1 MPKLSVLGK
10 VKRVAQSKRESES
23 SPSDDE
29 LESANLSLEVDP
41 FASVFDVEGDE
52 SVSIASRV
60 SRRRSSARLSKG
72 GLNVSFSSPAKNNEP
87 TPKRRRASSA
97 KKANKDET
105 LDVIDKE
112 NSNGN
117 KERRTSKNNK
127 GGLQVQEQE
136 PV

>member
-60 SRRRSSARLSKG
+60 SRVRSTHRRYQSARS
-72 GLNVSFSSPAKNNEP
+72 
-87 TPKRRRASSA
+87 T
-97 KKANKDET
+97 T
-105 LDVIDKE
+105 
-112 NSNGN
+112 
-117 KERRTSKNNK
+117 
-127 GGLQVQEQE
+127 
-136 PV
+136 

>member
-52 SVSIASRV
+52 SVSIASV
-60 SRRRSSARLSKG
+60 AT
-72 GLNVSFSSPAKNNEP
+72 VAK
-87 TPKRRRASSA
+87 
-97 KKANKDET
+97 
-105 LDVIDKE
+105 
-112 NSNGN
+112 
-117 KERRTSKNNK
+117 
-127 GGLQVQEQE
+127 QVGALLEALCAE
-136 PV
+136 G